1 MNHSV
6 KILNMEPLNHN
17 VIQFRLEKPIGYSF
31 EPGQAIELMMA
42 EPQRKGPSPFT
53 FTSLNTMPYLELT
66 IKIYKERD
74 GLTAALARKRV
85 GDTVSISDPWDSFLN
100 KGPGV
105 FIAGGAGI
113 TPFIALL
120 RQLKADGNTGN
131 SSLFF
136 SNKTRKDIF
145 LESEL
150 RSLVGGGYHNIL
162 TEEAGNSNAGRLDAH
177 YLKEHIVNLDQPF
190 YLCGPP
196 GFAESLQGAITT
208 LGIKQELVNVSF

>member
-17 VIQFRLEKPIGYSF
+17 VIRFQLEKPPGYSF
-31 EPGQAIELMMA
+31 EAGQAIELMIA
-42 EPQRKGPSPFT
+42 EPEKRGPSPFT
-53 FTSLNTMPYLELT
+53 FTSLNTTRYLELT

-74 GLTAALARKRV
+74 GLTSALARKHV

-120 RQLKADGNTGN
+120 RQLKADGNIGN

-145 LESEL
+145 MEGEL
-150 RSLVGGGYHNIL
+150 RSLVGDRYYNIL
-162 TEEAGNSNAGRLDAH
+162 TEDAGESNAGRLDAH
-177 YLKEHIVNLDQPF
+177 YLKEHIVNLEQPF

-196 GFAESLQGAITT
+196 GFAESLQDAITT
-208 LGIKQELVNVSF
+208 LGAKQDLVNVSF